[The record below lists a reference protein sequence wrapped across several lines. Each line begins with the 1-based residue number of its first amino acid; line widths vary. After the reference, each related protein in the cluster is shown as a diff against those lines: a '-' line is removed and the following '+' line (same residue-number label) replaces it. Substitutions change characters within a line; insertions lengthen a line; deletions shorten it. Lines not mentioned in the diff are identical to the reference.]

1 MFQKTFI
8 RLRELV
14 KSVLM
19 FFICR
24 APLRYL
30 DTTKIIADLN
40 NGGDSTPLN
49 YYCAAPLLRPNTARF
64 STIFI

>member
-8 RLRELV
+8 RLREFA
-14 KSVLM
+14 KSILM

-30 DTTKIIADLN
+30 DTTKIIQDLN
-40 NGGDSTPLN
+40 NGEGV
-49 YYCAAPLLRPNTARF
+49 LRL
-64 STIFI
+64 